1 MAQDETKQAAD
12 NVAMS
17 RLGWA
22 GLAGLGWAEL
32 GCWAGLGSLTGVKVV
47 AVCVPAARTSTN
59 GHGLPARPRIH
70 DIFLLGG
77 GTRPGAG
84 GTGAGGGGQLLGR
97 GQGAA
102 RGRRRPRCA
111 WCGVPAPAPD
121 RAVSAFH
128 CGRSRSRVY
137 STTAHRTITL
147 RNILQNGHHLRIC
160 IARVCFIIDGNHIH
174 RENIKKYWGVI

>member
-1 MAQDETKQAAD
+1 MSVLRITKWHRTKQ
-12 NVAMS
+12 NRPLIM
-17 RLGWA
+17 RRCHGW
-22 GLAGLGWAEL
+22 AGLGWA
-32 GCWAGLGSLTGVKVV
+32 AGLGSLTGVKVV

-77 GTRPGAG
+77 HTRPGGG
-84 GTGAGGGGQLLGR
+84 GTGAGGEGQLLGC

-111 WCGVPAPAPD
+111 WCGVPAPD

-137 STTAHRTITL
+137 SSTAHRTITL
-147 RNILQNGHHLRIC
+147 HNILQWTPLPYKFFLLLQEIVSFC
-160 IARVCFIIDGNHIH
+160 
-174 RENIKKYWGVI
+174 

>member
-1 MAQDETKQAAD
+1 MW
-12 NVAMS
+12 
-17 RLGWA
+17 RCHGWA
-22 GLAGLGWAEL
+22 GLGCWAGWAGL
-32 GCWAGLGSLTGVKVV
+32 AGLGSLTGVKVV

-84 GTGAGGGGQLLGR
+84 GTGAGGGGQLLGC

-111 WCGVPAPAPD
+111 WCGVPAPD

-137 STTAHRTITL
+137 SSTAHRTITL
-147 RNILQNGHHLRIC
+147 HNILQWPPLAFFVLQEFVSLLTETIFIERISK
-160 IARVCFIIDGNHIH
+160 IANNAFTYHIP
-174 RENIKKYWGVI
+174 